1 MDCKKDIFYRFM
13 NNPGIDWRK
22 LLYYLN
28 LQLWSKIKVRSE
40 HKSENACLIVDDTDY
55 PKNGRRTENMLV
67 HQGVAI
73 TTVQKLLGHTSVKT
87 TQIYSEVLSS
97 TIVRDL
103 KNVQRK
109 KVKMF
114 PDKGLRTSDF
124 IDNR

>member
-55 PKNGRRTENMLV
+55 PKTGGVPKTSEEYTPMYRTVASLGSRLCFLLSQTVSPNRFLTLSFLGRKTKTETLV
-67 HQGVAI
+67 CPSRNSKNAS
-73 TTVQKLLGHTSVKT
+73 QKT
-87 TQIYSEVLSS
+87 
-97 TIVRDL
+97 
-103 KNVQRK
+103 
-109 KVKMF
+109 
-114 PDKGLRTSDF
+114 
-124 IDNR
+124 

>member
-55 PKNGRRTENMLV
+55 PKNGRRTENIGRVYSPMYRT
-67 HQGVAI
+67 VAS
-73 TTVQKLLGHTSVKT
+73 LGSRLCFLP
-87 TQIYSEVLSS
+87 S
-97 TIVRDL
+97 
-103 KNVQRK
+103 
-109 KVKMF
+109 
-114 PDKGLRTSDF
+114 
-124 IDNR
+124 

>member
-55 PKNGRRTENMLV
+55 PKNGRRTENIGRVYSQCTEPL
-67 HQGVAI
+67 HPW
-73 TTVQKLLGHTSVKT
+73 VQDSVSC
-87 TQIYSEVLSS
+87 YH
-97 TIVRDL
+97 R
-103 KNVQRK
+103 R
-109 KVKMF
+109 
-114 PDKGLRTSDF
+114 
-124 IDNR
+124 